1 MIVSKHPC
9 IIIKDTEFI
18 TCNQIMYSKKNQ
30 KKEQNIWNE
39 RICFINLLRKET
51 INISKGNKTK

>member
-18 TCNQIMYSKKNQ
+18 PCNQIMYGKKRLG
-30 KKEQNIWNE
+30 NIE
-39 RICFINLLRKET
+39 YYEEY
-51 INISKGNKTK
+51 INILEKINDKFNET

>member
-18 TCNQIMYSKKNQ
+18 TCNQIMYSKKRLG
-30 KKEQNIWNE
+30 NIE
-39 RICFINLLRKET
+39 YYEKY
-51 INISKGNKTK
+51 INILEKLTDKINET